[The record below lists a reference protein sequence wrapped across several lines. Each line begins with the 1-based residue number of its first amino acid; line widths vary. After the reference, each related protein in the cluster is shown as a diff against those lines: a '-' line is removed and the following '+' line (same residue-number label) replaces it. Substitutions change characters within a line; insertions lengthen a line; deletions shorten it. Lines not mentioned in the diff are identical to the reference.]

1 MRIKAIVYEAPGKVG
16 AGTFELAP
24 CGEDEI
30 LCETIYSFVS
40 PGTELRNLSTHN
52 KTFPCIPGYS
62 YVGRIIEVG
71 RNVKGWR
78 EGDLIS
84 GRNQPDSLNPEGV
97 DCVYGGHVSH
107 HRCVVKGDCA
117 PVRLPDGADPWHYV
131 TVEVAA
137 ISWHGISMAVPRAG
151 EAACVV
157 GQGLI
162 GAFAAKWLLN
172 LGLRVVVTDLEE
184 SRLER
189 ARRWGAAG
197 VVSAKEPHV
206 AERMLRCFENGA
218 DISVEASST
227 MAGCRLA
234 SSLLK
239 RPVESVAGIA
249 YHLPGLQA
257 NPFKWPRMV
266 YLATY
271 TDEVQ
276 THPGGL
282 ADREGVVVFRPNDR
296 KVEDRQMVVDFI
308 RRGLLPVSEFVAEPL
323 PVSKAPEAYANLRE
337 QPGRYSSIAFH
348 WKD

>member
-1 MRIKAIVYEAPGKVG
+1 
-16 AGTFELAP
+16 
-24 CGEDEI
+24 
-30 LCETIYSFVS
+30 
-40 PGTELRNLSTHN
+40 
-52 KTFPCIPGYS
+52 
-62 YVGRIIEVG
+62 
-71 RNVKGWR
+71 
-78 EGDLIS
+78 
-84 GRNQPDSLNPEGV
+84 
-97 DCVYGGHVSH
+97 
-107 HRCVVKGDCA
+107 
-117 PVRLPDGADPWHYV
+117 
-131 TVEVAA
+131 
-137 ISWHGISMAVPRAG
+137 
-151 EAACVV
+151 
-157 GQGLI
+157 
-162 GAFAAKWLLN
+162 
-172 LGLRVVVTDLEE
+172 
-184 SRLER
+184 
-189 ARRWGAAG
+189 